1 MISAR
6 VSSSVRSCGRPRLR
20 HAVRAMLLN
29 DDCHS
34 IDSFNMGVILENV
47 KFPNIRL
54 NKENRYFRLFP
65 GG

>member
-1 MISAR
+1 
-6 VSSSVRSCGRPRLR
+6 
-20 HAVRAMLLN
+20 MLLN

-54 NKENRYFRLFP
+54 NKENIFFRLFP
-65 GG
+65 DG